1 MDLSYSDIAYKILKE
16 DQTKRSLH
24 YRFITQKAYMEGLI
38 ENNGII
44 MASNIASAID
54 SEIRKNK
61 IDGSAQRFISYGKGK
76 YGLIENEPKGI
87 FKDIRDKNN
96 EVKEKLL
103 QRLLSMPPFDF
114 EELVAQALKNLGF
127 ENIVVTSKTGDGGID
142 VIGELVVAG
151 AIKSEVCVQVKRWK
165 SNVQRG
171 CISEL
176 RGSLRPHQTGLFITT
191 SDFSRQ
197 AIDEANDVFKTPIS
211 LINGKDFVDILC
223 SFGIGVVSEEVV
235 VYEID
240 ENNCL
245 IEEEADFEKDFSVE
259 QNVSSCEIEK
269 DSSIKPDTNNEFGN
283 IEIFANYKGKK
294 YTAIMRSPKEIF
306 FDGEVYIS
314 PSRAAGRITNT
325 SVNGWEFWNYIDA
338 DDGKAY
344 PISQLRDKYS
354 DKFEAKINRS
364 IIPSINKFD
373 EKGRTIFARCK
384 GKEYYATYI
393 SSTRIIYD
401 GKEYKSP
408 SAPAMIIRNGV
419 SVNGWKFWKYIDEHN
434 GNTYYIDKLRQK

>member
-38 ENNGII
+38 EDNGII

-103 QRLLSMPPFDF
+103 QRLLSMPSFDF

-235 VYEID
+235 VYELD
-240 ENNCL
+240 EDNCL
-245 IEEEADFEKDFSVE
+245 IEEEIDSEKDISIE
-259 QNVSSCEIEK
+259 QANSFDEIDEKISCESNSIGDIE
-269 DSSIKPDTNNEFGN
+269 N

-294 YTAIMRSPKEIF
+294 YIALMKSPTLIVYN
-306 FDGEVYIS
+306 GENFPS
-314 PSRAAGRITNT
+314 LSRAANKITDSN
-325 SVNGWEFWNYIDA
+325 VNGWEFWKYTDA
-338 DDGKAY
+338 QDGKVY
-344 PISQLRDKYS
+344 PLSRLRDQDSKDFGTKS
-354 DKFEAKINRS
+354 KRN
-364 IIPSINKFD
+364 IIQNNTESF

-408 SAPAMIIRNGV
+408 SSPAEIIRGGR
-419 SVNGWKFWKYIDEHN
+419 VNGWKFWKYIDEYN
-434 GNTYYIDKLRQK
+434 GNTYYIDRLRQQ

>member
-38 ENNGII
+38 EDNGII

-87 FKDIRDKNN
+87 FKEIRDKNN

-223 SFGIGVVSEEVV
+223 SFGIGVVSKEVV
-235 VYEID
+235 VYELD
-240 ENNCL
+240 EDNCL
-245 IEEEADFEKDFSVE
+245 IEEETDFEKNIPIEQADFFDE
-259 QNVSSCEIEK
+259 IDEKISCESISIDDIE
-269 DSSIKPDTNNEFGN
+269 N

-294 YTAIMRSPKEIF
+294 YIALMKSPTQIEYNGETFRSL
-306 FDGEVYIS
+306 
-314 PSRAAGRITNT
+314 SRAANKITDS
-325 SVNGWEFWNYIDA
+325 SVNGWEFWKYTDA
-338 DDGKAY
+338 QDGKVY
-344 PISQLRDKYS
+344 PLSRLRDQDSKDFGTKS
-354 DKFEAKINRS
+354 KRN
-364 IIPSINKFD
+364 IIQSNTESF

-393 SSTRIIYD
+393 SSTRIIYN

-408 SAPAMIIRNGV
+408 STLAGIIRGGC
-419 SVNGWKFWKYIDEHN
+419 VNGWKFWKYIDEYN
-434 GNTYYIDKLRQK
+434 GNTYYIDRLRQQ